1 LLAPAGGFFIK
12 MKATKGRMIGAIL
25 GLPTAI
31 LLFASAVWGADP
43 LMRMEIPSSPNPVGS
58 GARALGMGGAFIAIA
73 DDATAASWNPGGL
86 IQLETP
92 EVSAVGA
99 YVHRE
104 EDNSFGDHP
113 EASGSQSVDEWN
125 LNYLSGA
132 YPFQAFERNMIVSL
146 NYQRLYDFNREWNF
160 AYNTSHGPVNFDY
173 DQEGGLYA
181 LGLAYS
187 VEIVP
192 SLSAGVTFNYWGD
205 FFSDQ
210 SWTQKYDVNR
220 KTTVGGNPVTYTGN
234 KREKFSFSGFN
245 ANIGFLWNIN
255 SNWTLGGV
263 FKTPFTADI
272 THKING
278 FDSTVWPTDPR
289 QNTYTPFTYR
299 YDEELE
305 MPMSYGLGVAHR
317 FNDVFTMAFDLYR
330 THWNDFV
337 YKNHDGTKTS
347 PISGK
352 PIDQSDI
359 DPTTWARLGAEY
371 LFIRDTMVIPVRA
384 GLFYDPAPAEGSS
397 DKFYGFSVGSG
408 IAYGPY
414 VFDVA
419 YQFRFG
425 NNVGKSALEGVSF
438 SQDVREHT
446 VYMSMVYH
454 F

>member
-1 LLAPAGGFFIK
+1 MGKRVAAIPGLFA
-12 MKATKGRMIGAIL
+12 AIL
-25 GLPTAI
+25 IFILP
-31 LLFASAVWGADP
+31 VWGAEP
-43 LMRMEIPSSPNPVGS
+43 LVRMEIPSSPNPVGS

-73 DDATAASWNPGGL
+73 DDATAASWNPAGL
-86 IQLETP
+86 IQLENP

-113 EASGSQSVDEWN
+113 EASGSQSIDEVN

-132 YPFQAFERNMIVSL
+132 YPFQAFDRNMIVSL

-160 AYNTSHGPVNFDY
+160 GYNTSNGPVNFDY

-192 SLSAGVTFNYWGD
+192 SVSAGVTFNYWGD

-210 SWTQKYDVNR
+210 SWTQKYDINR
-220 KTTVGGNPVTYTGN
+220 ELRVAGNPVTYTGN
-234 KREKFSFSGFN
+234 KREKYSFSGFN
-245 ANIGFLWNIN
+245 ANIGFLWDI
-255 SNWTLGGV
+255 SGKWTLGGV
-263 FKTPFTADI
+263 FKTPFTADV
-272 THKING
+272 TRKING
-278 FDSTVWPTDPR
+278 FDSTSSPTNPKL
-289 QNTYTPFTYR
+289 NTYTPFDYR

-317 FNDVFTMAFDLYR
+317 FSDAFTMAFDLYR

-337 YKNHDGTKTS
+337 YKHHDGTRTS

-352 PIDQSDI
+352 PMDQSDI

-371 LFIRDTMVIPVRA
+371 LFIGDKTVIPVRA
-384 GLFYDPAPAEGSS
+384 GVFYDPAPAEGSS
-397 DKFYGFSVGSG
+397 DKYYGFSLGSG
-408 IAYGPY
+408 IAYDRY
-414 VFDVA
+414 AFDIA

-425 NNVGKSALEGVSF
+425 NNVGESTLEGVSF

-446 VYMSMVYH
+446 VYASLVYH